1 MKKLERLSMAVALTI
16 MLAGSALAGDIDIP
30 APPPPPSASAT
41 TPGDIETP
49 RETQNPNVLSDS
61 ATEAALNLL
70 QSMLSVF

>member
-16 MLAGSALAGDIDIP
+16 MLAGSAFAGDIYIP
-30 APPPPPSASAT
+30 APPPDSSSAT
-41 TPGDIETP
+41 MPGDIETP